1 MCELAEA
8 ASAAANGGLATAPVS
23 IPPPVPPIPA
33 SSLVVHPP
41 APSTSADSVNPPTPS
56 IEALFEDVLGLPPEL
71 AQAYRRRGIAQPYD
85 WQYQCLKTPGI
96 VTEGRNLLYS
106 APTSGGKSLVADVLL
121 LRRAILTRKK
131 VLIVLPFV
139 AVVREKVAHFKKLLV
154 MYNARKSKQNT
165 LRIRAFH
172 GSTGGR
178 GFGRCQIGVCTIEKA
193 NALVNKMIQEE
204 TIGQLSCLVVDE
216 LHMMADQQR
225 GYLLE
230 LLLR

>member
-1 MCELAEA
+1 M
-8 ASAAANGGLATAPVS
+8 
-23 IPPPVPPIPA
+23 
-33 SSLVVHPP
+33 
-41 APSTSADSVNPPTPS
+41 
-56 IEALFEDVLGLPPEL
+56 
-71 AQAYRRRGIAQPYD
+71 
-85 WQYQCLKTPGI
+85 
-96 VTEGRNLLYS
+96 
-106 APTSGGKSLVADVLL
+106 ADVLL
-121 LRRAILTRKK
+121 LRRAIRTRKN
-131 VLIVLPFV
+131 VLLVLPFV
-139 AVVREKVAHFKKLLV
+139 AMVREKVAHFKKLLT
-154 MYNARKSKQNT
+154 MYNTRKSKRDT

-193 NALVNKMIQEE
+193 NALVNKMIQEG